1 MKKTMRKI
9 LFAAFLLFCSPL
21 LCIGLSAHTFRDVT
35 QFEDAIELLS
45 QIEVIKG
52 YNAYA
57 FGPDDNVTRWQMALL
72 ISKLRT
78 GNTETAVWAASDDEI
93 VFTDIV
99 NERHYPA
106 SIAYAHS
113 NGIIIGQAEGIFN
126 PDANITVQD
135 GLTMCVR
142 ALGLRFRLSEQLHLQ
157 GKGAGASGRAVQ
169 PFLYR
174 PAHPRPDGADAL

>member
-9 LFAAFLLFCSPL
+9 LFAAFLVFCSL
-21 LCIGLSAHTFRDVT
+21 LLGIGLSAHTFKDVT
-35 QFEDAIELLS
+35 QYEDAIELLS

-52 YNAYA
+52 YNADA

-78 GNTETAVWAASDDEI
+78 GNTETAVWAAESEEI
-93 VFTDIV
+93 AFADILP
-99 NERHYPA
+99 ERHYPA
-106 SIAYAHS
+106 AIAYAHA
-113 NGIIIGQAEGIFN
+113 NGIIIGQAAGIFN

-142 ALGLRFRLSEQLHLQ
+142 ALGYPR
-157 GKGAGASGRAVQ
+157 AGYDSGY
-169 PFLYR
+169 PNSYIS
-174 PAHPRPDGADAL
+174 